1 MIIKSLLKY
10 SYRVIEVLLILS
22 ITALIIFVIGR
33 ESHDKA
39 EMVDGL
45 NSIIFALL
53 WMWFISLPLF
63 VIIVASL
70 IRSIPPNTIYK
81 KAVLSLHI
89 FNVLLWILFYLFLPQ
104 PEPCDAAIMEEHYK
118 NHHDEMYDLV
128 KYVHRSLDDSCLI
141 VLHYRNDKVQEFTIR
156 NRSEYKERIDLDNK
170 HELETTLHI
179 AGLSVQELTVIQ
191 EKMRKAG
198 IIGIKIGKN
207 PRCFSDCDK
216 NILLFRWHGVTKY
229 QFALYNHPM
238 TEEEKRTVLSSNQF
252 IFYNDSVTFESYG
265 GYPGIRGFPDK
276 ELFQSIHH

>member
-1 MIIKSLLKY
+1 MTIKQLLKY
-10 SYRVIEVLLILS
+10 SYRVIEVLSILP
-22 ITALIIFVIGR
+22 ITALIFAIGMD
-33 ESHDKA
+33 SHDKA
-39 EMVDGL
+39 EMGGL
-45 NSIIFALL
+45 LSPNLVAIIWL
-53 WMWFISLPLF
+53 WFISLPLF

-70 IRSIPPNTIYK
+70 IRSIPPNTLYK

-128 KYVHRSLDDSCLI
+128 KYVRSSLDDSCLI

-156 NRSEYKERIDLDNK
+156 NRSEYKERIDQDNK

-238 TEEEKRTVLSSNQF
+238 IEEEKRTVLSSNQF
-252 IFYNDSVTFESYG
+252 IFYNDSVVFESYG

-276 ELFQSIHH
+276 EQFQSIHH

>member
-70 IRSIPPNTIYK
+70 IRSIPQNTLYK

-128 KYVHRSLDDSCLI
+128 EYVRNSLDDSCLI
-141 VLHYRNDKVQEFTIR
+141 VLHYRNDEIQKFIVKNQSERKECTSIENKLELDTI
-156 NRSEYKERIDLDNK
+156 
-170 HELETTLHI
+170 LHT

-191 EKMRKAG
+191 EKMHKAG
-198 IIGIKIGKN
+198 VIGIEIGKN
-207 PRCFSDCDK
+207 ARYISDCE
-216 NILLFRWHGVTKY
+216 NILLFRWHGVNLY
-229 QFALYNHPM
+229 RFALYDHPM
-238 TEEEKRTVLSSNQF
+238 SEEEKRTVLSLYQF
-252 IFYNDSVTFESYG
+252 IFYNDSVVFESYG
-265 GYPGIRGFPDK
+265 GYPGMRGFPDRD
-276 ELFQSIHH
+276 EFLSSHH